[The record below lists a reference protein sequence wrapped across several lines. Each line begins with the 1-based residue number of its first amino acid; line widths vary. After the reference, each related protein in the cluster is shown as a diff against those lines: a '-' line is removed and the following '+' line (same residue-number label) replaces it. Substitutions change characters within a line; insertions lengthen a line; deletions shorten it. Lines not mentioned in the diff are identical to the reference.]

1 MTYLTISEVRTQ
13 WVEFMCTFAGRGKMR
28 YYEDLFDAMLA
39 QHDEQVAAVALGRAK
54 TALDL
59 ENLASVQFIA
69 SDGIPSVGINTNED
83 AKNKV
88 LKGLDDL
95 MKQYLRRRA

>member
-1 MTYLTISEVRTQ
+1 VNAVDIIKEALREHVGDGDGEDERILDQYTREI
-13 WVEFMCTFAGRGKMR
+13 CAG
-28 YYEDLFDAMLA
+28 AI
-39 QHDEQVAAVALGRAK
+39 GRAK
-54 TALDL
+54 VTLDL

-69 SDGIPSVGINTNED
+69 SDGIPSVGINTNEE

-95 MKQYLRRRA
+95 AKQYRRGRA